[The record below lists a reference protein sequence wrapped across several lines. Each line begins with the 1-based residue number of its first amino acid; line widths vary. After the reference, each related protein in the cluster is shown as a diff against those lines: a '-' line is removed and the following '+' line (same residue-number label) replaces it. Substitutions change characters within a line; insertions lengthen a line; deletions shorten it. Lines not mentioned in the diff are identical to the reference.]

1 MPRIGRCRRGARM
14 LLGAAAAFL
23 LTPNASAQELDVRE
37 FHEDGGTF
45 EQFLSNT
52 RRRRE

>member
-1 MPRIGRCRRGARM
+1 MPRIGRCRHGARM
-14 LLGAAAAFL
+14 LLGVAAAFL

-37 FHEDGGTF
+37 LYEDGGTF

>member
-1 MPRIGRCRRGARM
+1 MPRIGRSWHGARM
-14 LLGAAAAFL
+14 LLGVAAAFL

-37 FHEDGGTF
+37 LYEDGGTF
-45 EQFLSNT
+45 EQFLTNP